1 MAKSS
6 SNSISALLVGDF
18 DSDASLVRDVFQVN
32 QWSLEHA
39 RDRRQALELLR
50 RPVPVVVA
58 EASIPSWNWRDILW
72 DLHNLSHSAQL
83 IITSRH
89 ADEYLWS
96 EVLNEGAFDLLA
108 QPLAGHRG
116 CRSTGARTS
125 SSPSLQPQKIG
136 KQGSISYLRGSPDFS
151 PEKLLLTL
159 VADAIL
165 NESPK
170 LRVLRCG
177 APCETLHWASASWY
191 KG

>member
-1 MAKSS
+1 MANTS
-6 SNSISALLVGDF
+6 SNSVSALLVGDF
-18 DSDASLVRDVFQVN
+18 DSDASLVRDVFQAN

-108 QPLAGHRG
+108 QPLARDEVERAIAAAVRRG
-116 CRSTGARTS
+116 QGLQAR
-125 SSPSLQPQKIG
+125 PP
-136 KQGSISYLRGSPDFS
+136 FS
-151 PEKLLLTL
+151 PKKS
-159 VADAIL
+159 VNKA
-165 NESPK
+165 
-170 LRVLRCG
+170 
-177 APCETLHWASASWY
+177 ASATYAEAPIFLQKNSC
-191 KG
+191 